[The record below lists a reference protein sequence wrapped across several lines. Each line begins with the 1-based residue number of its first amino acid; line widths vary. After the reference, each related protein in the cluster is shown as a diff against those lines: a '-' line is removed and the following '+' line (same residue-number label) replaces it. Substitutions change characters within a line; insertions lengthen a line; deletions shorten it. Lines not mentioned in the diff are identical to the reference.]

1 MRIVRF
7 VSRPQTPA
15 SWGWVS
21 EGKVGVLDG
30 SPFGEFRREEAVL
43 PLESVRLLA
52 PVRPGKILGV
62 GRNFAA
68 HAAEHQAEVPELPL
82 LFLKAPSSVIGPGE
96 AIRLPP
102 QSKQVE
108 HEAELAV
115 VIGHSGRWIPA
126 EEAEHYILGYTVAND
141 VTARDLQRLDGQW
154 ARAKSFDTFCPLGP
168 WVETEFDPSD
178 ALITCRVNGQLR
190 QMASTGGLIFSVR
203 QLVAFL
209 SSVMSLEPGDVIL
222 TGTPAGVGPLAHGD
236 EVTVE
241 IEGIGQ
247 LTNPVRTDVRAS
259 QSFHSGGGVSPW
271 V

>member
-7 VSRPQTPA
+7 VSRPQAPA
-15 SWGWVS
+15 AWGWVS

-30 SPFGEFRREEAVL
+30 SPFGEFRRAEAVL
-43 PLESVRLLA
+43 PLDSVRLLA

-115 VIGHSGRWIPA
+115 VIGHNGRWIPP
-126 EEAEHYILGYTVAND
+126 EEAGHYILGYTIAND

-168 WVETEFDPSD
+168 WIETAFDPAD
-178 ALITCRVNGQLR
+178 AVITCRVNGQLR
-190 QMASTGGLIFSVR
+190 QMASTRDLVFPVR
-203 QLVAFL
+203 HLVAFA

-222 TGTPAGVGPLAHGD
+222 TGTPAGVGPLIDGD
-236 EVTVE
+236 EVTIE

-247 LTNPVRTDVRAS
+247 LINPVRAEAHAGESIPAR
-259 QSFHSGGGVSPW
+259 GG
-271 V
+271 